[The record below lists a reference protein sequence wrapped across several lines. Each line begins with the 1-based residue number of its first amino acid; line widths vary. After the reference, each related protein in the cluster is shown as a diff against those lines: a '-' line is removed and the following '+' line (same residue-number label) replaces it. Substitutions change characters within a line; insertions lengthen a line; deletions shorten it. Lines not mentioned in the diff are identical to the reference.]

1 MEQMTVAPHDGR
13 WISPASAKRDLGLLT
28 AQDLAQLREVGTMR
42 TVEPGEVVLTAGG
55 RATHI
60 IAVVHGEID
69 LMTRLAT
76 GRTTM
81 AVVRRGGVLADIPM
95 LLDGPMP
102 FDAVAGKTSELV
114 SLSRQRWMDL
124 ITSRPALCLR
134 WMSSI
139 ARRLDNDRRR
149 LVMVQS
155 RPLLAQVAYLL
166 LDLAERE
173 EIDDQPEVR
182 LSHATM
188 AQLLGAR
195 RQSITRVLADLRDRG
210 LIETGYGTTVIVD
223 ETGLADLMGPP
234 PLP

>member
-1 MEQMTVAPHDGR
+1 MEVMAVAPHDGR
-13 WISPASAKRDLGLLT
+13 WISPASARRDLGVLT
-28 AQDLAQLREVGTMR
+28 PQDLAQLREVGTTR
-42 TVEPGEVVLTAGG
+42 TVEPGEVVLTAGA

-60 IAVVHGEID
+60 LAVAHGEID
-69 LMTRLAT
+69 LMTRLST

-155 RPLLAQVAYLL
+155 RPLIAQVAYLL

-173 EIDDQPEVR
+173 DSDQPEVR
-182 LSHATM
+182 LSQATM

-195 RQSITRVLADLRDRG
+195 RQSVTRVLADLRDRG

-223 ETGLADLMGPP
+223 EEGLTELMGPP